1 MRPSYLVGCIAVF
14 SWVTL
19 CGVLLYMAW
28 CELDHKSIAW
38 DIVSLILIL
47 VVILDSSIL
56 ATIRSKYKL
65 VELVKPAE
73 TQDERGDGND

>member
-1 MRPSYLVGCIAVF
+1 MMAYLVGCVSVF
-14 SWVTL
+14 SWLTL
-19 CGVLLYMAW
+19 LGMLLYAAG

-38 DIVSLILIL
+38 NIVSLVLIL

-73 TQDERGDGND
+73 TQDKRGDGNN